1 MEVVLSVFC
10 AVAGLFC
17 GLAFLWDYICLATG
31 GTGTGKWLRV
41 TVKLL
46 LTLVL
51 LHFHFELEM
60 LD

>member
-1 MEVVLSVFC
+1 MEAALSVFC

-17 GLAFLWDYICLATG
+17 GLAFLRDYISLAAG
-31 GTGTGKWLRV
+31 GTGKWLRV
-41 TVKLL
+41 AVKLL